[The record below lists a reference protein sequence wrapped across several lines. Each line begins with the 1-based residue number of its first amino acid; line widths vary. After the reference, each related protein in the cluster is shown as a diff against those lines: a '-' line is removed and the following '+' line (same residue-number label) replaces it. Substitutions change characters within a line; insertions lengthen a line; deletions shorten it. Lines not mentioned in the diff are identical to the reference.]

1 MSDETTRTSD
11 GRCEK
16 IDCAA
21 ALRQLWDYLDGELT
35 PERVADVR
43 AHLEGCRRCHP
54 HYDFERAFLEALA
67 STRPD
72 CRCPGELKAKVLE
85 SLRAVGFEG

>member
-1 MSDETTRTSD
+1 MSDETTRPSS
-11 GRCEK
+11 GLCEK

-35 PERVADVR
+35 PARVAEVK

-67 STRPD
+67 NRRPD
-72 CRCPGELKAKVLE
+72 CRCPGELKARVLE
-85 SLRAVGFEG
+85 SLRAAGFEG

>member
-35 PERVADVR
+35 PERVAAVR